1 MNMLNDDVL
10 DMSCFAEEDNV
21 TGMTL
26 SLEDSQI
33 VIKTLIQT
41 VNRGINN

>member
-1 MNMLNDDVL
+1 MDMLIDDVL
-10 DMSCFAEEDNV
+10 DMSCIAEEDNV

-33 VIKTLIQT
+33 VIKTLIPT
-41 VNRGINN
+41 VNKGITN